1 MSIDFKRFL
10 PKLQPWLDRLQNYF
24 HIPIACTFEAAILL
38 WHWHTGKDL
47 GPNVQGTVFSFYAL
61 LGGHFVGSQVWP
73 DKTQPA
79 APPADPTVNVTV
91 DNSNTANVTA
101 APAVPDPSKG

>member
-1 MSIDFKRFL
+1 MDFKKYI

-24 HIPIACTFEAAILL
+24 HIPIACGFEAAILL

-73 DKTQPA
+73 DKTPS
-79 APPADPTVNVTV
+79 PTVNVDV
-91 DNSNTANVTA
+91 SNVNANANTNIA
-101 APAVPDPSKG
+101 DASAVADPSKG

>member
-1 MSIDFKRFL
+1 MDFKKYL

-24 HIPIACTFEAAILL
+24 HIPIACAFQAAILG

-73 DKTQPA
+73 DKS
-79 APPADPTVNVTV
+79 APTTVVNV
-91 DNSNTANVTA
+91 DNTNTAQAA
-101 APAVPDPSKG
+101 APAADPSKG